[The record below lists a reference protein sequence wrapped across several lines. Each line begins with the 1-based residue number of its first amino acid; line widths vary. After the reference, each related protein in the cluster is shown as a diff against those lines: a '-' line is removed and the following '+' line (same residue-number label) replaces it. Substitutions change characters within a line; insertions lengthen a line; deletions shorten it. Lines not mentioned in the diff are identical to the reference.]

1 MITTYMITAA
11 DKEHFH
17 KNGWV
22 VPQWRLSTD
31 RWRQLQTLVEKALQ
45 TRPEKRD
52 YLPDLQQFAPG
63 ILSFAGAKDVLDLVE
78 AFTGPDI
85 AVWGTGVFGK
95 PAHDGVATPW
105 HQDGQYWPMRPLAT
119 TSVWLALD
127 DATIDNGCMRVISE
141 SHRPRKLYEHRTVD
155 ATALTLNQELDWRA
169 LGFAKEEP
177 IEIESGQMILFDLYL
192 IHGSHSNDT
201 AKQRRAITVRYMPT
215 TSHFDRELAVRQH
228 REMGVPDFSKR
239 NLYRM
244 RGIDRCGR
252 NQLVERPACPYAA
265 RQYWLR

>member
-1 MITTYMITAA
+1 MITTA

-17 KNGWV
+17 KNGWL
-22 VPQWRLSTD
+22 VPKWRLPAN
-31 RWRQLQTLVEKALQ
+31 RLLQLQTLVEDALR
-45 TRPEKRD
+45 TRPDKRD

-63 ILSFAGAKDVLDLVE
+63 ILSFAGSKDVLDLVE

-95 PAHDGVATPW
+95 PA
-105 HQDGQYWPMRPLAT
+105 QDGQYWPMRPLAT

-127 DATIDNGCMRVISE
+127 DATIDNGCMRVISG
-141 SHRPRKLYEHRTVD
+141 SHRPSKLYEHRTVD
-155 ATALTLNQELDWRA
+155 ATELTLNQELDWRA
-169 LGFAKEEP
+169 LGFDKEEP

-215 TSHFDRELAVRQH
+215 TSHFDRELAHRQH
-228 REMGVPDFSKR
+228 REMDVPDLSRR

-252 NQLVERPACPYAA
+252 NQLVELPA
-265 RQYWLR
+265 